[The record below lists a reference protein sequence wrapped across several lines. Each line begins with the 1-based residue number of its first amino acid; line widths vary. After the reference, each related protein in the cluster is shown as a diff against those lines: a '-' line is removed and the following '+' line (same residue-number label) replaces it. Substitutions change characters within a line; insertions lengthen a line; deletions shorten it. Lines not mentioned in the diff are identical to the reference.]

1 MPRRD
6 RREEAGAVQNIW
18 ARGVDRCA
26 IFRDEDDRLVYL
38 DLLGY
43 VVRRF
48 KWQCLA
54 YCLMTN
60 HVHLLIRT
68 PEPTMGRGMHH
79 LHSFYALDFNRK
91 YGRVGHLFQD
101 RYGSNRIWTPGRLRL
116 AVNYIT
122 ENPVAAG
129 LCKDPAD
136 WRWSSHAALAADD
149 APRWLSRPADVLAI
163 QAELAALS

>member
-1 MPRRD
+1 MARRK
-6 RREEAGAVQNIW
+6 RQEGPGAVQNIY

-26 IFRDEDDRLVYL
+26 IFRDDDDRHLYL

-68 PEPTMGRGMHH
+68 AEPTMGRGMHH
-79 LHSFYALDFNRK
+79 LHSFYAHDFNQK

-101 RYGSNRIWTPGRLRL
+101 RYGSNRIWTPGAFRRTLE
-116 AVNYIT
+116 YIT
-122 ENPVAAG
+122 ANPVTAG
-129 LCKDPAD
+129 ICRNPAE
-136 WRWSSHAALAADD
+136 WPWCSHAALASSD
-149 APRWLSRPADVLAI
+149 APQWLARPARVLAV
-163 QAELAALS
+163 QAELAADS